1 MSKFSDHAQKLRDI
15 TEIHY
20 NCSQAILVPFAKEM
34 GLTEE
39 QAFDL
44 GFNFGGGMKRASVC
58 GAVTAGLM
66 VMGMKGVND
75 VQILNEYY
83 NDIKANH
90 SGCLDC
96 AELLKISK
104 ANGVPKKQHCDAM
117 IAQCIG
123 LVEKYAFKD

>member
-1 MSKFSDHAQKLRDI
+1 MSKFSEHAQQLRDI
-15 TEIHY
+15 TDVHC

-75 VQILNEYY
+75 VKVLNEYY
-83 NDIKANH
+83 SAVKENH
-90 SGCLDC
+90 NGCLDC
-96 AELLKISK
+96 ADLLKASREKGI
-104 ANGVPKKQHCDAM
+104 PKKQHCDAM

-123 LVEKYAFKD
+123 LVEKFAFKE